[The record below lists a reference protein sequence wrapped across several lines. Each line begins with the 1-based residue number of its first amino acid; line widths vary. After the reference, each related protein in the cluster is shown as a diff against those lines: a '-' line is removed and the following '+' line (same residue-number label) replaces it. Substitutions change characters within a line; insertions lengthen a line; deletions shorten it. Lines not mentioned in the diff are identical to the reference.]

1 MVYQNENHEKIVNFL
16 KNKGPSL
23 PIQIAKAI
31 GTSSLFVSA
40 FLSELTHDKRVKVS
54 SLRVGGSSLYFIQ
67 GQEERLENFYKYL
80 HPKEAEAFLLLK
92 QRKVLKDSEQEPAIR
107 VALRNIKDFAEGF
120 QIEKE
125 IFWRHIFTPDS
136 EVNALLKSKQK
147 IQPLREIPIISIPT
161 ISIPIISSPTR
172 EEPVIKQMEKI
183 IQEIPKKIIEEPEIT
198 KELQKISEKE
208 EREIKK
214 KQTLETFLEE
224 VKSYLKQKNIELVKL
239 ESYDKKEVIAQIRF
253 NLTPEKIHLLF
264 AYNRKKIDDKE
275 LLKAY
280 KISIKHQ
287 LDYTVLFRGEF
298 SKKLKDTIEAHKK
311 LVSTDIF

>member
-1 MVYQNENHEKIVNFL
+1 MMYQNENHEKIVNML
-16 KNKGPSL
+16 KNRGPSL
-23 PIQIAKAI
+23 PIQIAKSI

-40 FLSELTHDKRVKVS
+40 FLSELAHDKRVKVS
-54 SLRVGGSSLYFIQ
+54 SLRVGGSPLYFIQ
-67 GQEERLENFYKYL
+67 GQEEQLENFHKYL

-92 QRKVLKDSEQEPAIR
+92 QKKVLKDSEQEPAIR

-125 IFWRHIFTPDS
+125 IFWKHVFTPDS
-136 EVNALLKSKQK
+136 EINTLLKSKQK
-147 IQPLREIPIISIPT
+147 IQPLKEIPIIN
-161 ISIPIISSPTR
+161 IPIITSPIK
-172 EEPVIKQMEKI
+172 EEPAIARIEQIMPKI
-183 IQEIPKKIIEEPEIT
+183 IKETIE
-198 KELQKISEKE
+198 LEKLK
-208 EREIKK
+208 EIKK

-280 KISIKHQ
+280 KMSIKHQ
-287 LDYTVLFRGEF
+287 LDYAVLFRGEF

-311 LVSTDIF
+311 LVSTDNL